1 MASQRSARIQYIA
14 ALGVSSLVSIGLF
27 VFGAYRNQDTT
38 YSYLIWNLFL
48 AWLPLLFS
56 MRLIMVLR
64 SKLWSSWEALGLSIL
79 WLLFLPN
86 SFYMISDFIHI
97 QEFQHQDIVADALMF
112 TSFIFTGVV
121 LGFSSLYLV
130 HLELKKR
137 FTARMAGFWVALTLL
152 ASSIA
157 IYIGRDLRWN
167 SWDVITNPGGLL
179 FDISERVINPSSY
192 PEMFVIV
199 LSFWAL
205 LLSMYYLLWCGAR
218 LVRQIKPE

>member
-1 MASQRSARIQYIA
+1 MASQRSARVQYVI
-14 ALGVSSLVSIGLF
+14 ALGISSLVSIGLF
-27 VFGAYRNQDTT
+27 AFGSYRNHDTS
-38 YSYLIWNLFL
+38 YSYLVWNLFL

-64 SKLWSSWEALGLSIL
+64 TKLWSSWEALGWSIL
-79 WLLFLPN
+79 WILFLPN

-97 QEFQHQDIVADALMF
+97 QDIQHTDIVADALMF

-121 LGFSSLYLV
+121 LGFTSLYPI

-137 FTARMAGFWVALTLL
+137 FAANIAAFWIAMTLL
-152 ASSIA
+152 VSSVA
-157 IYIGRDLRWN
+157 IYLGRDLRWN

-179 FDISERVINPSSY
+179 FDISERLLNPSSY
-192 PEMFVIV
+192 PEMFVII

-205 LLSMYYLLWCGAR
+205 LLSMYVVLWRGAR
-218 LVRQIKPE
+218 ILQQIKPQ